1 MKIFKNFSNNI
12 LDSRFIMYF
21 ILSFITLSMIFSRS
35 FLGLY
40 IINFRVGEVIMAVS
54 AAFLIFTIL
63 FNKYIIDKNLIDLI
77 KILNITI
84 IFFVV
89 TALATNSSFLNI
101 YTYKA
106 SSYIWSIGFLMLGI
120 IFPKVQ
126 INSKLALL
134 FLEAILITI
143 FFVAVFDFPDWI
155 INFFTNFSDKYEP
168 HKGSDIVLNFILINV
183 LFSLSKNNRNE
194 IFELFLLN
202 SSLFLPLIL
211 YKSRAAFIATMFFVL
226 VQVFQNKKVLRVFDL
241 KRVIVYISMII
252 IVIISTFISQKYVI
266 QEFSESTLDQIPS
279 AFKSLGEYKFSK
291 YKGDYP
297 FLYFSDQRVFS
308 GDGNLNWRL
317 QLWQDAIEDNVKSNS
332 IIFGAGYKEKFTVFI
347 EDNTGYGNDRRGLD
361 GLNEHVHNYFL
372 TIFLRGGLF
381 QIFIFIVFYWKLFN
395 LVDKKNK
402 LNYLKFLLPIL
413 FVSLFDSSMEN
424 SHFPLIVYY
433 FLGNQYIKN

>member
-1 MKIFKNFSNNI
+1 
-12 LDSRFIMYF
+12 
-21 ILSFITLSMIFSRS
+21 
-35 FLGLY
+35 
-40 IINFRVGEVIMAVS
+40 
-54 AAFLIFTIL
+54 
-63 FNKYIIDKNLIDLI
+63 
-77 KILNITI
+77 
-84 IFFVV
+84 
-89 TALATNSSFLNI
+89 
-101 YTYKA
+101 
-106 SSYIWSIGFLMLGI
+106 MLGI

-155 INFFTNFSDKYEP
+155 INFFTSFSDKYEP
-168 HKGSDIVLNFILINV
+168 HKGSDIVLNFILINLLV
-183 LFSLSKNNRNE
+183 SSSKNNRNE

-226 VQVFQNKKVLRVFDL
+226 IQVFQNKKVLRVFDF
-241 KRVIVYISMII
+241 KRVIVYISMVI

-266 QEFSESTLDQIPS
+266 QEFSESTLEQIPS

-317 QLWQDAIEDNVKSNS
+317 QLWQDAIEDNVESNS

-381 QIFIFIVFYWKLFN
+381 QIFIFTVFYWKLFN
-395 LVDKKNK
+395 LVDEKNK

-424 SHFPLIVYY
+424 SHFPLIMYY
-433 FLGNQYIKN
+433 FLGNQFIKN